1 MLHMTSDIQV
11 GTYSNIKANKVSWR
25 TSTGNFIDTCNIV
38 LPLSPYMRKEGSK
51 TVQQDG
57 VMSSVGG
64 TKVKR
69 VNSVPFAKG
78 DFVRVLLGYNNR
90 NTLVFEGFVNRVN
103 YTENLV
109 LECEGYAN
117 QLREKYFSKSYQKT
131 TLKQVLTDLIQG
143 TDILLSPRIDD
154 VPLTNVWFKNATA
167 FKVLEW
173 VQKELCCKVFF
184 DGKYLYAGVSKFIYA
199 DPGRSTA
206 PVRLRIG
213 WNVINAN
220 ALTLQQSESVQ
231 INIVEKDAAG
241 TIKKTKSESKKYS
254 NVKEVKAREG
264 LPATYIKKIATELQ
278 GESDYSGYSGNIECF
293 LEPHVFKCDKIEL
306 DDIRF
311 PERTGSYFAEEIE
324 GSFGAQGG
332 RRTVKIRYYGN

>member
-1 MLHMTSDIQV
+1 MFHMTSDIQV
-11 GTYSNIKANKVSWR
+11 GTYTNIKANKVSWR
-25 TSTGNFIDTCNIV
+25 TSSGNFIDTCSIV
-38 LPLSPYMRKEGSK
+38 LPLSPYMRKEGAK

-57 VMSSVGG
+57 VMSSVSG

-69 VNSVPFAKG
+69 VNSIPFAKG
-78 DFVRVLLGYNNR
+78 DFVRVSLGYDNR
-90 NTLVFEGFVNRVN
+90 NTLVFEGFVHRIN

-131 TLKQVLTDLIQG
+131 TLKQILTDLIQG

-184 DGKYLYAGVSKFIYA
+184 DGKYLYA
-199 DPGRSTA
+199 DPERSTGS
-206 PVRLRIG
+206 VRLRVG

-220 ALTLQQSESVQ
+220 ALTIQQSESVQ
-231 INIVEKDAAG
+231 INVVEKDAAG
-241 TIKKTKSESKKYS
+241 TVKKTKSESKKYS
-254 NVKEVKAREG
+254 NVKEIKARSG
-264 LPATYIKKIATELQ
+264 LPAQYLRKVATELQ
-278 GESDYSGYSGNIECF
+278 GESDYSGYAGNIECF

-306 DDIRF
+306 DDARF
-311 PERTGSYFAEEIE
+311 PERAGTYFAEEID
-324 GSFGAQGG
+324 GSFDEQGG
-332 RRTVKIRYYGN
+332 RRTIKIRHYGN

>member
-1 MLHMTSDIQV
+1 
-11 GTYSNIKANKVSWR
+11 
-25 TSTGNFIDTCNIV
+25 
-38 LPLSPYMRKEGSK
+38 MRKEGSK

-78 DFVRVLLGYNNR
+78 DFVRVLLGYDNR

-231 INIVEKDAAG
+231 INILEKDAAG